1 MSSAHPRPG
10 LVALHG
16 RDAAMMAQ
24 QGMGPAAGWAGM
36 DCMQSGGPRAGQA
49 WSSRGNIKLTQY

>member
-36 DCMQSGGPRAGQA
+36 DCMQSGGQGLDRPGVQEVT
-49 WSSRGNIKLTQY
+49 SN